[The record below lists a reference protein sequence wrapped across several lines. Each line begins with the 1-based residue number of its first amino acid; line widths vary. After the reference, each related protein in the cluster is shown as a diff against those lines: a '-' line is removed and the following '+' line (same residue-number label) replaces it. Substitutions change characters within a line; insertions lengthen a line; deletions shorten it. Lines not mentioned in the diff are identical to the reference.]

1 MVQSVELVL
10 DDTAEEYIRQQWA
23 SLAEAGLPGVIR
35 RPAAG
40 DPPKRPHITLAVA
53 KQIWPRIDHDLEK
66 LPFHPFPV
74 RLGGVLVFGSRRPI
88 LVRLVVPSEQLLA
101 WQRRVHALVTPCPGV
116 PGNMHPDQW
125 TPHVTLA
132 RRVPPPQLGAA
143 ILAVASDRDFPA
155 TAVGIRRW
163 DGDERR
169 AWPVAGGR

>member
-10 DDTAEEYIRQQWA
+10 DDAAEEYIRQQWSALAA
-23 SLAEAGLPGVIR
+23 SGLPGVIR
-35 RPAAG
+35 RSAVG

-74 RLGGVLVFGSRRPI
+74 RLGGVLVFGARRPI

-101 WQRRVHALVTPCPGV
+101 WQRRVHALVAPCPGV
-116 PGNMHPDQW
+116 PGNMAPDQW

-132 RRVPPPQLGAA
+132 RRVPPPQLGPAV
-143 ILAVASDRDFPA
+143 LAVASDRDFTA

>member
-10 DDTAEEYIRQQWA
+10 DDTAEEHIREQWA
-23 SLAEAGLPGVIR
+23 VLAEAGLPGVLR

-40 DPPKRPHITLAVA
+40 DPPKRPHITVAVA

-66 LPFHPFPV
+66 LPFRRFQV
-74 RLGGVLVFGSRRPI
+74 RLGGVLVFGARRPI
-88 LVRLVVPSEQLLA
+88 LVRLVVPTEELLA
-101 WQRRVHALVTPCPGV
+101 CQRRVHALVSPCPGV

-132 RRVPPPQLGAA
+132 RRVPPPQLGEAV
-143 ILAVASDRDFPA
+143 LAVAAERDFTA
-155 TAVGIRRW
+155 TVVGIRRW